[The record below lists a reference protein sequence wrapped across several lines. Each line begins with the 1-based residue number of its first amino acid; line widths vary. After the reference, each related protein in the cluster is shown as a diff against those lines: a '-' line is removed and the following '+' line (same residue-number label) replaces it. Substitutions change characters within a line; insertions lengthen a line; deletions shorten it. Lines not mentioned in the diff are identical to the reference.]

1 MEKVLTRKLLSN
13 AKQIHSGET
22 SLIYQM
28 PDGDLLKVFSPLYLY
43 ILNGASIEMAPKI
56 LEADK
61 RIHRPEIVV
70 PKRAAISDFWQVEG
84 YTMDKVDGVG
94 ILQQLLK
101 MSKSGVRDLT
111 EIANLYK
118 KIEDVVKESP
128 NIVFPDLCTLSNILV
143 TRDNDIRL
151 IDYDGLQIDNY
162 KAVCVSSNVTGENPR
177 GNYQLTTKN
186 SKYFKDGFFSKNLD
200 KKSLMYIYLYF
211 VFGSWFS
218 AFLEN
223 GISMEEK
230 IYARGNVVDILGLT
244 DEKELLE
251 KLDTMVFSENYD
263 NQYLEDTVF
272 HIAENYTLERIPGFP
287 SRVGH
292 PTLNRLVKKR

>member
-1 MEKVLTRKLLSN
+1 MEKVFTRDLLSK
-13 AKQIHSGET
+13 AKKVHSGET

-28 PDGDLLKVFSPLYLY
+28 PDGDLLKVFTPLYLY

-56 LEADK
+56 LDADK

-70 PKRAAISDFWQVEG
+70 PKKAVISDFWQVEG
-84 YTMDKVDGVG
+84 YTMEKIEGIGVF
-94 ILQQLLK
+94 QQLLK
-101 MSKSGVRDLT
+101 MSKSGVRDLN
-111 EIANLYK
+111 EIANIYK

-128 NIVFPDLCTLSNILV
+128 NIVFPDLCTLANILV
-143 TRDNDIRL
+143 TNNGDIRL
-151 IDYDGLQIDNY
+151 IDYDGLQIDDY
-162 KAVCVSSNVTGENPR
+162 KAVCVSSNVTGENPL
-177 GNYQLTTKN
+177 GNYQLTTRN

-223 GISMEEK
+223 GMSMEEK
-230 IYARGNVVDILGLT
+230 MYARSNVVDILGLR

-251 KLDTMVFSENYD
+251 KLDTMIFSEKYD
-263 NQYLEDTVF
+263 NEYLEDTVF
-272 HIAENYTLERIPGFP
+272 HIAEKYKLERIPGFP
-287 SRVGH
+287 SRAGH